1 MYQDQT
7 ERLCGIL
14 RWLLENPAV
23 TEILSGMDSPTAR
36 DTDEVL
42 ERLEQQGYYEFI
54 LLLLA
59 RYQDDGATSRAL
71 ADYLAERLA
80 YFLRKNGPSGELA
93 AFRAILAEQA
103 ARKKPA
109 EG

>member
-1 MYQDQT
+1 MYQEQT

-23 TEILSGMDSPTAR
+23 TENFRGLDSPAPWEM
-36 DTDEVL
+36 DEML
-42 ERLEQQGYYEFI
+42 ERLEQQGYYEYI

-59 RYQDDGATSRAL
+59 RSQDDGDTSRAL